1 MITTVPEIVAGVTR
15 GDSDAWE
22 RAGSLLTTYYAQS
35 NCPRV
40 TLFSLTSRFS
50 PSFSLTSHSDTSLK
64 VTPCYLRD
72 CDLLALANLGIK
84 VAQDSVNQLFASEP
98 LPELM
103 AQIPLDTQLVDAP
116 EHILDTDGAL
126 NQLWTALTKD
136 PLTLKP
142 KAAAAILA
150 RLRPA
155 TFPLFSRSDRLPWGE
170 ISDYLQFCQDL
181 HDLLLADRG
190 RLAHQLYYLHESLE
204 LPTWVSQ
211 IQLLQ
216 ALVFSD
222 YQADLAAHQELRRQ
236 EKATRKAERAAKKL
250 RKKQAKQ
257 NKKQHKKLSKQEKS
271 ANLDSDL
278 LSSASPF
285 GGERA
290 ASARHLAASEPADL
304 GNSRSQ
310 LTGHGRHVRNDGED
324 GFISTDPVSL

>member
-22 RAGSLLTTYYAQS
+22 RAGSLLTNYYAQS

-50 PSFSLTSHSDTSLK
+50 PSFPLAPHSDNSCK
-64 VTPCYLRD
+64 IPPCYLRD
-72 CDLLALANLGIK
+72 CDLLALTNLGIK
-84 VAQDSVNQLFASEP
+84 VAQDNVNELFASEP

-103 AQIPLDTQLVDAP
+103 AQIPLDTQLVDAS
-116 EHILDTDGAL
+116 EQILDTDGAL
-126 NQLWTALTKD
+126 AQLWTALTKD

-155 TFPLFSRSDRLPWGE
+155 TFPLFSKSDRLPWGE

-216 ALVFSD
+216 ALVF
-222 YQADLAAHQELRRQ
+222 ADSEASLVARRELRQQ
-236 EKATRKAERAAKKL
+236 EKATRKTERAAKKL

-257 NKKQHKKLSKQEKS
+257 AKKQHKRLCKPE
-271 ANLDSDL
+271 N
-278 LSSASPF
+278 
-285 GGERA
+285 R
-290 ASARHLAASEPADL
+290 
-304 GNSRSQ
+304 
-310 LTGHGRHVRNDGED
+310 LT
-324 GFISTDPVSL
+324 